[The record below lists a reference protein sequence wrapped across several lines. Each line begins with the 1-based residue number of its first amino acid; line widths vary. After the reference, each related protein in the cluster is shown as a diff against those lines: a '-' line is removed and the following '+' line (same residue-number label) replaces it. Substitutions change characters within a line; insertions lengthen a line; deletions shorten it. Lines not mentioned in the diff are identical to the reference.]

1 MNLCAFLTYNK
12 IFLDVQARVIT
23 LVLFVLMSFS
33 LFSQTDEHLD
43 NSKLSHQASDRVE
56 INAITITGNKRTK
69 EKIILRELTF
79 KVGDSL
85 TIKDIEKRTERSKQ
99 NLINTSLFN
108 FVTFTPV
115 YSVDSSS
122 IVLLLDVKERWY
134 LWPAPIFEIQ
144 DRNFNSWWTTK
155 DMFRINYGMYLTMEN
170 VRGRNESAVL
180 KFRKGYTEL
189 YGFSYK
195 IPFIN
200 KKQTVG
206 LNASYNFLRNNEVAY
221 CTYGNRLQFNR
232 NYKKF
237 MRKEKEAKL
246 GITYRKGLYT
256 RHSMELLYC
265 ESYVADTI
273 RELNKNYFG
282 ENINGVNYFSFQ
294 YRYKRDYRDAKI
306 FPLRGY
312 YYELSLVKDGL
323 NLLKNE
329 NVDNFT
335 ADAVVKNYWSPMK
348 RVFVGTALRLRYKL
362 FNTSGYYFN
371 RALGYND
378 FVRGYEYY
386 VVDGQTFAM
395 LKTNVS
401 FQLVKPRVVSIPV
414 KRIEKFNKVPYSI
427 YLSAH
432 ADAAFVQDKV
442 FYDDNPLSNSW
453 LGGSGI
459 GLSFVTYYDYVL
471 RVEASVN
478 KLREKGI
485 FLHFS
490 APL

>member
-1 MNLCAFLTYNK
+1 MNLCAFLTYSKVYLN
-12 IFLDVQARVIT
+12 VQTRVYAF
-23 LVLFVLMSFS
+23 VLFS
-33 LFSQTDEHLD
+33 LISTFTFSQTDDHLD
-43 NSKLSHQASDRVE
+43 DSKLSVQASGKLAISE
-56 INAITITGNKRTK
+56 ITISGNKRTK
-69 EKIILRELTF
+69 EKIIIRELTF

-85 TIKDIEKRTERSKQ
+85 TRQEVVKRIERSKQ

-108 FVTFTPV
+108 FVTITPV
-115 YSVDSSS
+115 YAADSSS
-122 IVLLLDVKERWY
+122 VVLLLDVKERWY

-144 DRNFNSWWTTK
+144 DRNFNSWWQTK

-170 VRGRNESAVL
+170 VRGRNESATL

-195 IPFIN
+195 IPYIN

-206 LNASYNFLRNNEVAY
+206 LSASYNFLRNNEVAY
-221 CTYGNRLQFNR
+221 CTYGNKLQFNR
-232 NYKKF
+232 NYTKF
-237 MRKEKEAKL
+237 MRKEKEAKIGL
-246 GITYRKGLYT
+246 TYRKGLYT
-256 RHSMELLYC
+256 RHSLELLYC

-273 RELNKNYFG
+273 KNLNKNYFG
-282 ENINGVNYFSFQ
+282 DNLGSVSYFSMQ

-312 YYELSLVKDGL
+312 YYEFSLVKDGL

-362 FNTSGYYFN
+362 FNTTGYYFN

-386 VVDGQTFAM
+386 VIDGQTFAM
-395 LKTNVS
+395 LKTNVN
-401 FQLVKPRVVSIPV
+401 FQLVKPRVVTVPL
-414 KRIEKFNKVPYSI
+414 KRLEKFNKVPYSI

-442 FYDDNPLSNSW
+442 FYNDNPLSNSW
-453 LGGSGI
+453 LGGA
-459 GLSFVTYYDYVL
+459 GLGVSFVTYYDYVL

-478 KLREKGI
+478 KLREKGV

>member
-1 MNLCAFLTYNK
+1 MNLCAFLTYSGISLK
-12 IFLDVQARVIT
+12 VPIRAIAF
-23 LVLFVLMSFS
+23 VLFLLTVTSA
-33 LFSQTDEHLD
+33 FSQTDDHLD
-43 NSKLSHQASDRVE
+43 NSKLSGLANEKRIISL
-56 INAITITGNKRTK
+56 ITISGNKRTK
-69 EKIILRELTF
+69 EKIILRELAF

-85 TIKDIEKRTERSKQ
+85 TIKETEKRIERSKQ

-108 FVTFTPV
+108 FVTITPI
-115 YSVDSSS
+115 YAADSSS
-122 IVLLLDVKERWY
+122 VVLLLDVKERWY

-144 DRNFNSWWTTK
+144 DRNFNSWWETK

-189 YGFSYK
+189 YGFGYK

-206 LNASYNFLRNNEVAY
+206 LSASFNFLRNNEVAY

-246 GITYRKGLYT
+246 GLTFRKGLYT
-256 RHSMELLYC
+256 RHSLELLYC
-265 ESYVADTI
+265 ESYVDDTI
-273 RELNKNYFG
+273 KKLNRNYFG
-282 ENINGVNYFSFQ
+282 ENIGCVKYFSLQ

-323 NLLKNE
+323 NLLQNE

-348 RVFVGTALRLRYKL
+348 RFFFGTALRLRYKL

-386 VVDGQTFAM
+386 VVDGQTFVM
-395 LKTNVS
+395 LKANVN
-401 FQLVKPRVVSIPV
+401 FQLVKPRIVTVPV
-414 KRIEKFNKVPYSI
+414 KRLEKFNRIPYSI

-442 FYDDNPLSNSW
+442 FYNDNPLSNSW
-453 LGGSGI
+453 LGGT
-459 GLSFVTYYDYVL
+459 GLGVSFVTYYDYVL

>member
-1 MNLCAFLTYNK
+1 MNLCAFLTYSR
-12 IFLDVQARVIT
+12 IFLKVPTRAIAFA
-23 LVLFVLMSFS
+23 LFLLTVTSA
-33 LFSQTDEHLD
+33 FSQTDDHLD
-43 NSKLSHQASDRVE
+43 NSKLSGQANEKRV
-56 INAITITGNKRTK
+56 ISLITISGNKRTK
-69 EKIILRELTF
+69 EKIILRELAF
-79 KVGDSL
+79 KAGDSL
-85 TIKDIEKRTERSKQ
+85 TVKETEKRIERSKQ

-108 FVTFTPV
+108 FVTITPI
-115 YSVDSSS
+115 YAVDSSS
-122 IVLLLDVKERWY
+122 VVLLLDVKERWY

-144 DRNFNSWWTTK
+144 DRNFNSWWQTK

-206 LNASYNFLRNNEVAY
+206 LSASYNFLRNNEVAY

-246 GITYRKGLYT
+246 GLTFRKGLYT
-256 RHSMELLYC
+256 RHFLELLYC
-265 ESYVADTI
+265 ESYVDDTI
-273 RELNKNYFG
+273 KNLNKNYFG
-282 ENINGVNYFSFQ
+282 ENIGSVSYFSMQ

-348 RVFVGTALRLRYKL
+348 RFFVGTALRLRYKL

-395 LKTNVS
+395 LKANVN
-401 FQLVKPRVVSIPV
+401 FQLVKPRVVTIPV
-414 KRIEKFNKVPYSI
+414 KRLEKFNRIPYSI

-442 FYDDNPLSNSW
+442 FYNDNPLSNSW
-453 LGGSGI
+453 LGGT
-459 GLSFVTYYDYVL
+459 GLGVSFVTYYDYVL

>member
-1 MNLCAFLTYNK
+1 MNLCVFLTYSKASLN
-12 IFLDVQARVIT
+12 VSTRVIAF
-23 LVLFVLMSFS
+23 VLFS
-33 LFSQTDEHLD
+33 LINTFVFSQTDEHLD
-43 NSKLSHQASDRVE
+43 NSKLSRQGSEKITIAE
-56 INAITITGNKRTK
+56 IIITGNKRTK
-69 EKIILRELTF
+69 EKIILRELGF
-79 KVGDSL
+79 KLGDSL
-85 TIKDIEKRTERSKQ
+85 RVAEIEKKIDRSKQ

-108 FVTFTPV
+108 FVTITPV
-115 YSVDSSS
+115 YSADSSS
-122 IVLLLDVKERWY
+122 MVLLLDVKERWY

-144 DRNFNSWWTTK
+144 DRNFNSWWETK
-155 DMFRINYGMYLTMEN
+155 DMFRINYGLYLTMEN

-206 LNASYNFLRNNEVAY
+206 LNTAYTFLRNNEVAY

-237 MRKEKEAKL
+237 MRKEKEAKFGL
-246 GITYRKGLYT
+246 TYRKGLYT
-256 RHSMELLYC
+256 RHSLDVLYC
-265 ESYVADTI
+265 ESYIADTI
-273 RELNKNYFG
+273 KNLNKNYFG
-282 ENINGVNYFSFQ
+282 ENLGSVSYFSLQ

-306 FPLRGY
+306 FPLRGS
-312 YYELSLVKDGL
+312 YYEFSLVKDGL

-335 ADAVVKNYWSPMK
+335 ADAVIKNYWSPMK
-348 RVFVGTALRLRYKL
+348 RTFVGTALRLRYKL

-371 RALGYND
+371 RALGYHD

-395 LKTNVS
+395 LKTNVN
-401 FQLVKPRVVSIPV
+401 FQLVKPRVVTVPL
-414 KRIEKFNKVPYSI
+414 KRLEKFNKIPYSI

-453 LGGSGI
+453 LGGAGL

-478 KLREKGI
+478 KLREKGV